1 MNRALILSRRV
12 RAALTDFGLL
22 LLALVLCSFTLSGC
36 GSTKALVKK
45 DETIAPSKTNKV
57 TTLLA
62 SFLPRTKTKKDASKN
77 RSLTNL
83 YPEIPLDKDGP
94 RVRRYIRHYS
104 EKDRR
109 TTSSYLTKASKY
121 LPMAKAMAREHK
133 LPEDLAYLFLLES
146 GADPEARSRSNALGM
161 WQFMPGTA
169 RLYGLRVDTWVDERL
184 DPKKSTKAAML
195 YLKDLYDMFGCW
207 RLALSAYN
215 SGENKMNRVLCQED
229 ADQYEQ
235 ICSSRALKQE
245 TREFWPRFRA
255 LALIAKNPAKFG
267 FKEFRQP
274 YKKPDTTTIQVKG
287 GYSLNELARAAGI
300 PNSRMEALN
309 PSLIRGITP
318 PGEDAFDLVT
328 PVYGSSNLETRLAK
342 IPRITDSKHVTH
354 VVNKGESVWK
364 ISRKYGIS
372 SAQLASLNPDI
383 NLQGALRT
391 GVKLMVPLRKNK
403 NEKLKADNKP
413 QRISMAR

>member
-1 MNRALILSRRV
+1 MNRGFILSRGRTV
-12 RAALTDFGLL
+12 MGARHAQL
-22 LLALVLCSFTLSGC
+22 LLAFIVSAFMLCGC
-36 GSTKALVKK
+36 GATKALVKK
-45 DETIAPSKTNKV
+45 DESIEPSKKGA
-57 TTLLA
+57 TLFA
-62 SFLPRTKTKKDASKN
+62 SLLPRAETKKQETEKPV
-77 RSLTNL
+77 LKNL
-83 YPEIPLDKDGP
+83 YPPIPLDKDGP
-94 RVRRYIRHYS
+94 RVRKFIRHYS

-109 TTSSYLTKASKY
+109 TTASYMAKASKY
-121 LPMAKAMAREHK
+121 LPMAKAMARK
-133 LPEDLAYLFLLES
+133 YNLPEDVAYLFLLES
-146 GADPEARSRSNALGM
+146 GADPEARSHSNALGM
-161 WQFMPGTA
+161 WQFMPATA

-184 DPKKSTKAAML
+184 DPYKSTKAAML

-229 ADQYEQ
+229 ADEYEQ
-235 ICSSRALKQE
+235 ICSSRKLKRE

-255 LALIAKNPAKFG
+255 LAHIAKNPEKFG
-267 FKEFRQP
+267 FMRFEAPSSMPKTE
-274 YKKPDTTTIQVKG
+274 TIMVKG

-300 PNSRMEALN
+300 PNSRLEALN
-309 PSLIRGITP
+309 PSLLRGITP
-318 PGEDAFDLVT
+318 PGENTYQLVT
-328 PVYGSSNLETRLAK
+328 PLQCAATLETKLAK
-342 IPRITDSKHVTH
+342 IPRITGSRHVTH